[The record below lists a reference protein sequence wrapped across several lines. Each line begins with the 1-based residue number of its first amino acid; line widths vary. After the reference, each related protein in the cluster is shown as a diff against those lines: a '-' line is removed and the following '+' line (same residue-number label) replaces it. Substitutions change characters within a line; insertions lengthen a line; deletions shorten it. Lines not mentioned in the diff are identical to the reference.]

1 MGLHK
6 LERSK
11 HKASR
16 MQRWILPAIALLIA
30 VLLLFGGET
39 AREWLRFDR
48 QGIRAG
54 EVWRLVTGHFVHL
67 GWPHF
72 ALNAA
77 GLALVWTLVGD
88 VFDRPHWLLIVVA
101 SILTMD
107 IGLWLFDPELMWY
120 VGLSGLLH
128 GILAA
133 ALLKKL
139 RKPDKET
146 VALTVLLLGK
156 LAWEQLIG
164 PLPGSEGTAGGA
176 VVVDS
181 HLFGALGGALG
192 AIWLRIRVRPAAAI

>member
-6 LERSK
+6 IERS
-11 HKASR
+11 AQS
-16 MQRWILPAIALLIA
+16 QTAAGRWLLPSIALLA
-30 VLLLFGGET
+30 SALLLFGGEM

-48 QGIRAG
+48 EGISSG
-54 EVWRLVTGHFVHL
+54 ELWRVVTGHFVHL

-77 GLALVWTLVGD
+77 GLALVWYLVGD
-88 VFDRPHWLLIVVA
+88 VFDRLRWLVISA
-101 SILTMD
+101 ISILTMD
-107 IGLWLFDPELMWY
+107 VGLWVFDPELMWY

-133 ALLKKL
+133 GLVANL

-146 VALTVLLLGK
+146 VALSVLLLLK
-156 LAWEQLIG
+156 LVWEQLGG

-181 HLFGALGGALG
+181 HLFGALGGVLAAFL
-192 AIWLRIRVRPAAAI
+192 LRIRVRPATPI